1 MTPSTKEYS
10 ERSDFSDNLSLS
22 LKRDTISY
30 YGGIVSDASDDHS
43 LTDFS
48 DNNDNNKNKN
58 NTQNVTFQWDEEESD
73 SQIVYLTGNFCKWKQ
88 YFIMPKINNIYTI
101 TLPLPKDLHKFRFRI
116 NDVFKLSKKYP
127 IMKDGDNECNY
138 IDTSEINNRNTK
150 SKKSP
155 ISVNNSDE
163 DLIEEEN
170 SLSCSDS
177 SLLYEPELE
186 EEEEKIKRLRKLKL
200 KKLKYS
206 MIFPKKDRLNNY
218 APNVPYCYNYIYNID
233 IISPQKYIGKSKYYE
248 PKENNILGDN
258 SSYKK
263 IAVLPV
269 GEINHIHSN
278 NLIASGARSLCSSFV
293 RYRNKFITFLYYKP
307 FNQ

>member
-1 MTPSTKEYS
+1 M
-10 ERSDFSDNLSLS
+10 
-22 LKRDTISY
+22 
-30 YGGIVSDASDDHS
+30 
-43 LTDFS
+43 
-48 DNNDNNKNKN
+48 
-58 NTQNVTFQWDEEESD
+58 TFQWDEEESD

-116 NDVFKLSKKYP
+116 NDVFKLNKKYP

-186 EEEEKIKRLRKLKL
+186 EEEEKIKRLRKLKI
-200 KKLKYS
+200 KKIKYS

>member
-10 ERSDFSDNLSLS
+10 ESSDFFDILSLS

-48 DNNDNNKNKN
+48 DNNDKNKNKN
-58 NTQNVTFQWDEEESD
+58 NIQNVTFQWDEEESD

-116 NDVFKLSKKYP
+116 NDVFKLNKKYP

-186 EEEEKIKRLRKLKL
+186 EEEEKIKRLRKLKI
-200 KKLKYS
+200 KKIKYS

-263 IAVLPV
+263 ISVLPV

>member
-10 ERSDFSDNLSLS
+10 ETSDFSDNLSLS

-48 DNNDNNKNKN
+48 DNNDKNKNKN

-116 NDVFKLSKKYP
+116 NDVFKLNKKYP

-186 EEEEKIKRLRKLKL
+186 EEEEKIKRLRKLKI
-200 KKLKYS
+200 KKIKYS

>member
-10 ERSDFSDNLSLS
+10 ETSDFSDNLSLS

-186 EEEEKIKRLRKLKL
+186 EEEEKIKRLRKLKI
-200 KKLKYS
+200 KKIKYS

-263 IAVLPV
+263 ISVLPV

>member
-48 DNNDNNKNKN
+48 DNNDKNKNKN
-58 NTQNVTFQWDEEESD
+58 NIQNVTFQWDEEESD

-116 NDVFKLSKKYP
+116 NDVFKLNKKYP

-186 EEEEKIKRLRKLKL
+186 EEEEKIKRLRKLKI
-200 KKLKYS
+200 KKIKYS

-263 IAVLPV
+263 ISVLPV

>member
-10 ERSDFSDNLSLS
+10 ETSDFSDNLSLS

-48 DNNDNNKNKN
+48 DYNGNNKNKN

-116 NDVFKLSKKYP
+116 NDVFKLNKKYP

-186 EEEEKIKRLRKLKL
+186 EEEEKIKRLRKLKI
-200 KKLKYS
+200 KKIKYS

-263 IAVLPV
+263 ISVLPV

>member
-10 ERSDFSDNLSLS
+10 ETSDFSDNLSLS

-43 LTDFS
+43 LTDFI
-48 DNNDNNKNKN
+48 DNNGNNKNKN

-116 NDVFKLSKKYP
+116 NDVFKLNKKYP

-186 EEEEKIKRLRKLKL
+186 EEEEKIKRLRKLKI
-200 KKLKYS
+200 KKIKYS

-263 IAVLPV
+263 ISVLPV

>member
-48 DNNDNNKNKN
+48 DNNGNNKNKN

-116 NDVFKLSKKYP
+116 NDVFKLNKKYP

-170 SLSCSDS
+170 SLSCLDS

-186 EEEEKIKRLRKLKL
+186 EEEEKIKRLRKLKI
-200 KKLKYS
+200 KKIKYS

-263 IAVLPV
+263 ISVLPV

-293 RYRNKFITFLYYKP
+293 RYRNKFITLLYYKP
-307 FNQ
+307 FNK

>member
-10 ERSDFSDNLSLS
+10 ETSDFSDNLSLS

-58 NTQNVTFQWDEEESD
+58 NIQNVTFQWDEEESD

-116 NDVFKLSKKYP
+116 NDVFKLNKKYP

-138 IDTSEINNRNTK
+138 IDTSEINNKNTK

-155 ISVNNSDE
+155 INETNSEE

-170 SLSCSDS
+170 SFSCSDS

-186 EEEEKIKRLRKLKL
+186 EEEEKIKRLRKLKI
-200 KKLKYS
+200 KKIKYS

>member
-30 YGGIVSDASDDHS
+30 YGGIVSDTSDDRS

-58 NTQNVTFQWDEEESD
+58 NIQNVTFQWDEEESD

-116 NDVFKLSKKYP
+116 NDVFKLNKKYP

-186 EEEEKIKRLRKLKL
+186 EEEEKIKRLRKLKI
-200 KKLKYS
+200 KKIKYS

>member
-10 ERSDFSDNLSLS
+10 ETSDFSDNLSLS

-48 DNNDNNKNKN
+48 DNNDKNKNKN

-186 EEEEKIKRLRKLKL
+186 EEEEKIKRLRKLKI
-200 KKLKYS
+200 KKIKYS

>member
-10 ERSDFSDNLSLS
+10 ETSDFSDNLSLS

-48 DNNDNNKNKN
+48 DNNGNNKNKN

-116 NDVFKLSKKYP
+116 NDVFKLNKKYP

-186 EEEEKIKRLRKLKL
+186 EEEEKIKRLRKLKI
-200 KKLKYS
+200 KKIKYS

>member
-48 DNNDNNKNKN
+48 DNNDKNKNK
-58 NTQNVTFQWDEEESD
+58 TQNVTFQWDEEESD

-116 NDVFKLSKKYP
+116 NDVFKLNKKYP

-138 IDTSEINNRNTK
+138 IDTSEINNKNTK

-155 ISVNNSDE
+155 INETNTEE
-163 DLIEEEN
+163 DFIEEEN

-186 EEEEKIKRLRKLKL
+186 DEEDRISLSWKR
-200 KKLKYS
+200 KKK
-206 MIFPKKDRLNNY
+206 
-218 APNVPYCYNYIYNID
+218 
-233 IISPQKYIGKSKYYE
+233 KSK
-248 PKENNILGDN
+248 D
-258 SSYKK
+258 
-263 IAVLPV
+263 
-269 GEINHIHSN
+269 
-278 NLIASGARSLCSSFV
+278 
-293 RYRNKFITFLYYKP
+293 
-307 FNQ
+307 

>member
-48 DNNDNNKNKN
+48 DNNGNNKNKN

-116 NDVFKLSKKYP
+116 NDVFKLNKKYP

-186 EEEEKIKRLRKLKL
+186 EEEEKIKRLRKLKI
-200 KKLKYS
+200 KKIKYS

>member
-10 ERSDFSDNLSLS
+10 ETSDFSDNLSLS
-22 LKRDTISY
+22 LTRDTISY

-116 NDVFKLSKKYP
+116 NDVFKLNKKYP

-138 IDTSEINNRNTK
+138 IDTSEINNKNTK

-186 EEEEKIKRLRKLKL
+186 EEEEKIKRLRKLKI
-200 KKLKYS
+200 KKIKYS

>member
-48 DNNDNNKNKN
+48 DNNDKNKNKN

-116 NDVFKLSKKYP
+116 NDVFKLNKKYP

-186 EEEEKIKRLRKLKL
+186 EEEEKIKRLRKLKI
-200 KKLKYS
+200 KKIKYS

-263 IAVLPV
+263 ISVLPV

>member
-1 MTPSTKEYS
+1 MTPSMKEYS
-10 ERSDFSDNLSLS
+10 ETSDFSDNLSLS
-22 LKRDTISY
+22 LKRETISY

-58 NTQNVTFQWDEEESD
+58 NIQNVTFQWDEEESD

-116 NDVFKLSKKYP
+116 NDVFKLNKKYP

-186 EEEEKIKRLRKLKL
+186 EEEEKIKRLRKLKI
-200 KKLKYS
+200 KKIKYS